1 MKGGEA
7 SASPF
12 PMVKITL
19 KNGRKVK
26 VTETQA
32 RALRA
37 IGYALPKEAAEVAAA
52 EVAPTEVVPDPV
64 VPVKRVYRRRVAAP
78 AVTAVV
84 TPEE

>member
-37 IGYALPKEAAEVAAA
+37 IGYALPKEVAEVATV
-52 EVAPTEVVPDPV
+52 EVAPPEPV
-64 VPVKRVYRRRVAAP
+64 VPVKRVYRRRVATP